1 MDRNAG
7 APLPAGHSED
17 RPLTERAVSQAGG
30 PGEDVR
36 ILMTTAVWG
45 VWHLMAHLT
54 CNLPTLL
61 AAGNLPLLA
70 ERFPIRY
77 LTFTRKEDY
86 EKIRSSPA
94 MQRLKDLKVELEF
107 EFLSPDILSD
117 PIAAHHH
124 AWNEATRRAR
134 ERREFLLLMPPDVA
148 WAGNSFGVIAD
159 RLAEGHRAVF
169 MTYLRAESESFLD
182 ALKKLQEP
190 DRIDLAVS
198 QEKMVELCTASLHPL
213 MAASFRDSDFFP
225 IHPEMILWPVPDEGF
240 AVRVLAREMFLFD
253 PTYFN
258 LNSAALPDSRLSEDE
273 VSFLCDS
280 DDLFAVSLAEIG
292 KDVQWHILPRKAD
305 ALTIAPWWLRYD
317 SKSNDFMV
325 GQKIRWH
332 FKPVTEAKWRAVEAG
347 ADLLVHRLIAAR
359 EALRVWQVAQVQD
372 CQTAAT
378 LLALLLHT
386 GAIAGLM
393 RSREAALV
401 FLPTDQAFAGLESDL
416 IDNDA
421 DEGAVRRLVRH
432 ARWHVCP
439 VAHSVVEAADP
450 LLAAQTA
457 AGSSQVRTG
466 EGALPFTCNAD
477 GVWQVGDA
485 TIASDPIRTGP
496 LAIYLVESFV
506 RSG

>member
-1 MDRNAG
+1 MTD
-7 APLPAGHSED
+7 P
-17 RPLTERAVSQAGG
+17 AVSRADGSAG
-30 PGEDVR
+30 DVR

-70 ERFPIRY
+70 DRFPIRY

-86 EKIRSSPA
+86 ETIRTSPA
-94 MQRLKDLKVELEF
+94 MQRLKDLNVELEF

-134 ERREFLLLMPPDVA
+134 ERREYLLLMPPDVA

-159 RLAEGHRAVF
+159 RLANGHRAVF
-169 MTYLRAESESFLD
+169 MTYLRAESDSFLE

-190 DRIDLAVS
+190 DRIELPVS
-198 QEKMVELCTASLHPL
+198 QQKMVELCTASLHPL

-225 IHPEMILWPVPDEGF
+225 IHPEMILWPVPGEGF

-258 LNSAALPDSRLSEDE
+258 LNSAALPDSRLTEDE

-292 KDVQWHILPRKAD
+292 KDVQWHILPRTAD
-305 ALTIAPWWLRYD
+305 PLTIAPWWLRYD

-347 ADLLVHRLIAAR
+347 ADLLIHRLIAAR
-359 EALRVWQVAQVQD
+359 EALRVWQVAQVRN
-372 CQTAAT
+372 CQRAAT

-386 GAIAGLM
+386 GAVAGLM

-401 FLPTDQAFAGLESDL
+401 FLPTDEAFADLQSDL
-416 IDNDA
+416 IDDDA
-421 DEGAVRRLVRH
+421 DKTGLRRLVES

-439 VAHSVVEAADP
+439 VAHSVVEADDP
-450 LLAAQTA
+450 LAAA
-457 AGSSQVRTG
+457 KYEAGSGKLKTG
-466 EGALPFTCNAD
+466 AGALPFTRDTD
-477 GVWQVGDA
+477 GVWQVGNA
-485 TIASDPIRTGP
+485 TITSDPIRTGP

-506 RSG
+506 GSG